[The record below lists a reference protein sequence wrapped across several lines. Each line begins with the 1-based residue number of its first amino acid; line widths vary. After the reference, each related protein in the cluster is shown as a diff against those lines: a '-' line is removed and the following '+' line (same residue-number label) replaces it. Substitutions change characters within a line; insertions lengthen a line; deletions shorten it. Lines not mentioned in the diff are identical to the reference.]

1 MVLPQDQAQA
11 SQAEAILAERKYQK
25 DLAQYEKDLAKYNKE
40 KEAYDTEQRRIESEK
55 AAETKRIAD
64 AKAAEA
70 KRIADA
76 KAAAEKKV
84 ADRAAQ
90 FKEIEDTYEKNMAAN
105 PHTYRAG
112 RKGASYNNRGYED
125 YIKAQQ
131 RGRLEAEKTVRSQ
144 HLAEDGWSPIPMVVT
159 PWVQPDLAKHLSQ
172 PWRGYSLG
180 ANEQYQLAVVMA
192 NRSVVEGKSTPAQAL
207 ASVASA
213 KVTWDSYKQRESDQI
228 SKRAQTQAVA
238 QRAADSAHWNQVITN
253 PNTSRS
259 NQTVVNSL
267 GLSHNVQQLDDAGVS
282 TLYNQTDLSQA
293 GSLPS
298 SATVTLNTS
307 SPKAPIIPVRTNTSS
322 NKGVNEA
329 NTIQKQYVQD
339 LRDGKVGLAQA
350 LLQPR
355 TPQQYSTGNTINLK
369 QFLVERGYDINR
381 PETIPDSVL
390 TTPVKYE
397 SARQQAS
404 YAQRTDSTMG
414 DLRKLIPA
422 QPQVSQAVLQERQK
436 AMANIAAD
444 KGGSFIGYG
453 PDGTPIQGAPFVKQQ
468 YQVTTADGKVRTF
481 NSLESAEKF
490 SQRMAVTQYE
500 VNVPTSV
507 PTMYGAITVQEPIL
521 FESKEEAQAFIDN
534 RQANLPYTQ
543 GAKILP
549 LEQMYSG
556 YDQFAKESYKRAEQ
570 HQGKESSWI
579 YEGGAAWTSFGG
591 DMLNLATIGGD
602 LLDKHVF
609 KREVIEKQPITTI
622 PTYYDKGTEKALEGI
637 EITETGITGVPS
649 FNPLN
654 KNNIA
659 SKWYQGAAAQW
670 EKQTPAQNIG
680 QSTVAIPL
688 AIVDV
693 VTAAQAGTS
702 IVRRLGPGITKVA
715 TKIASTPTIVT
726 KVVEASVSV
735 KPKIKN
741 PSYANYNIN
750 SLANPD
756 KIDLNFRGAD
766 YMESRAPTLD
776 LNSLANR
783 GIIPKPPKTVK
794 PVEADPYYSNRRKID
809 LNLKDSP
816 DYMES
821 PKPPVLNLQSEAFQ
835 KDLAK
840 QAPKGVGN
848 YGAEQFRKFQESV
861 SPSINVIGRI
871 KLSEG
876 FVPGK
881 PTRSYTP
888 YKPKPVEADPYYS
901 PEKIDLNL
909 KDSPDYM
916 ESKAPAL
923 NLQSKS
929 FLKEIKKGT
938 PNYERA
944 ASDFADFQK
953 SLDPKPQKYSNIVG
967 TIKFSEGFIPNK
979 NPTKVAKKPNTDV
992 KEEPLFKQDKVNKK
1006 KIFKDDD
1013 KLAGWETKPIEGG
1026 QATGSTTVQI
1036 LKPQT
1041 KKPLKTSKKLLQDRQ
1056 NPTPTARDFTQ
1067 LESERAVAKSG
1078 SSPIKVIP
1086 IPRDPTK
1093 KKKKKIQTVTTTGTV
1108 TSVESGQVLVPKAPQ
1123 QTVSGVIPKLATS
1136 QFSKSKV
1143 RQTPKTSN
1151 KVVQKPVTMV
1161 AQPQKIV
1168 AKIKPLQA
1176 QRTPTT
1182 PRPRT
1187 KLKIKPMFRARPR
1200 QAQAQPTPRPNRLV
1214 AAAAIIDTPKTSKK
1228 TTKKTRTRKRK
1239 DFLGN
1244 TRTYAI
1250 VGLFRRE
1257 EVIYGDKA
1265 TAKQLKRDKKF
1276 KENKKI
1282 IRKKKKQTS
1291 FGQKIGIIS
1300 KGFKI

>member
-25 DLAQYEKDLAKYNKE
+25 DLAQYEKDLEKYN
-40 KEAYDTEQRRIESEK
+40 TEQKKIEAENKKIADAK
-55 AAETKRIAD
+55 AVEQIRLQKAIAVEDKRIAD
-64 AKAAEA
+64 LKVAEAAEA
-70 KRIADA
+70 KRIADL
-76 KAAAEKKV
+76 KAAEAKRLDDEATVRHNAYLTASRNFSSGTNKHISKQIHY
-84 ADRAAQ
+84 AQ
-90 FKEIEDTYEKNMAAN
+90 VGGVGLAKGDIIIEV
-105 PHTYRAG
+105 G
-112 RKGASYNNRGYED
+112 NRGKTNASFHQSYYERVAKSFQNQGYTNITWIEARKISGAGAASMSGKAREQVMRKYLDPSGKMESD
-125 YIKAQQ
+125 YQAS
-131 RGRLEAEKTVRSQ
+131 R
-144 HLAEDGWSPIPMVVT
+144 
-159 PWVQPDLAKHLSQ
+159 
-172 PWRGYSLG
+172 
-180 ANEQYQLAVVMA
+180 
-192 NRSVVEGKSTPAQAL
+192 AQAKRN
-207 ASVASA
+207 VASA
-213 KVTWDSYKQRESDQI
+213 YGSMSAQEASTSSALANRPEVQQAAAQQVRSNLLNELHDVSGGLLGSEATAPTSSQSYKFSD
-228 SKRAQTQAVA
+228 V
-238 QRAADSAHWNQVITN
+238 
-253 PNTSRS
+253 
-259 NQTVVNSL
+259 
-267 GLSHNVQQLDDAGVS
+267 
-282 TLYNQTDLSQA
+282 
-293 GSLPS
+293 
-298 SATVTLNTS
+298 
-307 SPKAPIIPVRTNTSS
+307 KATSS
-322 NKGVNEA
+322 NPEYAVQNA
-329 NTIQKQYVQD
+329 RQTAYVSE
-339 LRDGKVGLAQA
+339 LRAGNIGLANA
-350 LLQPR
+350 LTRPE
-355 TPQQYSTGNTINLK
+355 TPQRYEGTSTNNLE
-369 QFLVERGYDINR
+369 QFLSERGQNINK
-381 PETIPDSVL
+381 PNTIPDSIL
-390 TTPVKYE
+390 MTPVKQTE
-397 SARQQAS
+397 AREQTRMS
-404 YAQRTDSTMG
+404 GTMG
-414 DLRKLIPA
+414 DLRNFAVAEVKPYSDKNIKVGETTVGVTKNEYYRKETNPEIQRRIDARQRVDSIVIPT
-422 QPQVSQAVLQERQK
+422 QATTQATESVQ
-436 AMANIAAD
+436 
-444 KGGSFIGYG
+444 G
-453 PDGTPIQGAPFVKQQ
+453 PLFVTTQ

-549 LEQMYSG
+549 LEQTYSG

-649 FNPLN
+649 FNPLD

-821 PKPPVLNLQSEAFQ
+821 PKPPALNLQSEAFQ

-1108 TSVESGQVLVPKAPQ
+1108 TSVESGQVLLPKAPQ

-1168 AKIKPLQA
+1168 AKIKPLQD

-1187 KLKIKPMFRARPR
+1187 KLKTKPMFRARPR

-1214 AAAAIIDTPKTSKK
+1214 TAAAIIDTPKTSKK

-1282 IRKKKKQTS
+1282 IRKKKKQKS